1 MQTLESLISGT
12 SFYEPGRAQ
21 SSLDPRVVIRSKLTR
36 SLLNGFECRQKFVL
50 GEDAI
55 IVGIG
60 RFEVGS
66 DG

>member
-12 SFYEPGRAQ
+12 SFYESGRAQ
-21 SSLDPRVVIRSKLTR
+21 SRDLRVEIRSKLTR